1 MNLNNQARL
10 ISEVNTCL
18 SSKVVCHNSNSLLPF
33 VFDSVLKIIWSTEE
47 ERDAATSV
55 DLRDIRMMEQ
65 MGGMINDTELINRF
79 VFHRGRTKSAGGPS
93 QIMMMMGPA
102 TASMNTNMPM

>member
-1 MNLNNQARL
+1 M
-10 ISEVNTCL
+10 

-65 MGGMINDTELINRF
+65 MGGMNNDTELINRF
-79 VFHRGRTKSAGGPS
+79 IFPWILICVL
-93 QIMMMMGPA
+93 
-102 TASMNTNMPM
+102 N